1 MRYATIKI
9 RQNTEASMQ
18 EVRSRF
24 LKAWST
30 EEYQGETFEFESPA
44 ALFRLLTPKR
54 WDLVEKLQ
62 GTGEMSLRGLARL
75 LGRDVRRVW
84 DDVHALLDS
93 GIVEKND
100 GGKLFVPYTEINA
113 DFTIRKVA

>member
-1 MRYATIKI
+1 MRYATIRI
-9 RQNTEASMQ
+9 RRDTEASIQ

-30 EEYQGETFEFESPA
+30 EKYQGETFEFESSA

-54 WDLVEKLQ
+54 WELVEKLQ
-62 GTGEMSLRGLARL
+62 GAGEISLRGLARL

-100 GGKLFVPYTEINA
+100 EGKLFVPYTEINA
-113 DFTIRKVA
+113 DFTLRKVA

>member
-1 MRYATIKI
+1 MRYATIRI
-9 RQNTEASMQ
+9 RRDTEASIQ

-30 EEYQGETFEFESPA
+30 EKYQGETFEFESPA
-44 ALFRLLTPKR
+44 SLFRLLPPKR
-54 WDLVEKLQ
+54 WELMEKLQ
-62 GTGEMSLRGLARL
+62 GAGVISLRGLARL
-75 LGRDVRRVW
+75 LGREVRRVW

-100 GGKLFVPYTEINA
+100 EGKLFVPYTEINA
-113 DFTIRKVA
+113 GFTLRKVA

>member
-1 MRYATIKI
+1 MRYATIRI
-9 RQNTEASMQ
+9 RQDTESSIQ
-18 EVRSRF
+18 EIRRRF
-24 LKAWST
+24 LRAWST
-30 EEYQGETFEFESPA
+30 EQYQGEIFEFESPA

-54 WDLVEKLQ
+54 WELVEKLQ
-62 GTGEMSLRGLARL
+62 GAGEISLRGLARL

-100 GGKLFVPYTEINA
+100 RGKLFVPYAEITA
-113 DFTIRKVA
+113 DFTLRKVA

>member
-1 MRYATIKI
+1 MRYATIRI
-9 RQNTEASMQ
+9 RRNTEDSMQ
-18 EVRSRF
+18 EVRKRF

-54 WDLVEKLQ
+54 WD
-62 GTGEMSLRGLARL
+62 GGEASGAGETSLRGLARL

-100 GGKLFVPYTEINA
+100 EGKLFVPYTEINA
-113 DFTIRKVA
+113 DFTLRKVA